1 MSQFQHLL
9 EGIVDEDEAYQ
20 TGEALLGEAGEV
32 LDQEAGVGGH
42 QDQAEERRPKADP
55 QAELQVIEVVLPARG
70 NKTRA
75 ANKRELLFLGGG
87 FMLLISHWQHEER
100 TC

>member
-32 LDQEAGVGGH
+32 LDQEAGIGSH
-42 QDQAEERRPKADP
+42 QDQAEERRPQADP
-55 QAELQVIEVVLPARG
+55 QAELQIIEVVVPAQQQNRS
-70 NKTRA
+70 T
-75 ANKRELLFLGGG
+75 ELVG
-87 FMLLISHWQHEER
+87 ISVFALCCCPNQK
-100 TC
+100 